1 MNIIMVLGIFPHVQL
16 EYNSDPAIITIL
28 VVSCVDIRSRVSA
41 GLWNYIGQDVESVPH
56 LP

>member
-1 MNIIMVLGIFPHVQL
+1 MVLGIFPHVQL
-16 EYNSDPAIITIL
+16 EYNSDPAVITIL

-41 GLWNYIGQDVESVPH
+41 GLWNNIGQDVESVPH

>member
-1 MNIIMVLGIFPHVQL
+1 MVLGLLPHVQL
-16 EYNSDPAIITIL
+16 KYNSDPAIITIL

-41 GLWNYIGQDVESVPH
+41 GIWNNTGQDVESVPH